1 MRANS
6 PLPCGNP
13 AAAPASAARHL
24 AFGVPVRT
32 VRDASQP
39 CEGAMEAYWT
49 SEEPQVSG
57 PEASR
62 HLGDPIRE
70 LDIHDQVRE
79 VWAHVQEGHAG
90 HTAKTLVK
98 LSHMR
103 VVLMALR
110 SGSVVPEHA
119 SEGEMALHVLSG
131 RIRFDAAG
139 ETRDLSPGKLIS
151 ISSELPHD
159 IRAIE
164 DSTLL

>member
-1 MRANS
+1 
-6 PLPCGNP
+6 
-13 AAAPASAARHL
+13 
-24 AFGVPVRT
+24 
-32 VRDASQP
+32 
-39 CEGAMEAYWT
+39 MEAYWT
-49 SEEPQVSG
+49 SEEPEATG
-57 PEASR
+57 REASR

-110 SGSVVPEHA
+110 RGSIVPEHA

-131 RIRFDAAG
+131 RVRLDIAG
-139 ETRDLSPGKLIS
+139 ETRELGPGKLIS
-151 ISSELPHD
+151 TASELPHD
-159 IRAIE
+159 IRALD
-164 DSTLL
+164 DSTLLLTLSHPK